1 MGSRLM
7 SNLYVSVR
15 DGKWWWSVD
24 VKWEFTL
31 GQSPNVGQEVGK
43 KNKRNERRRNNK
55 KSRIRR
61 GKRKLLERENTSHR
75 SVGLCNTNLPP
86 SFLLPRLPSKRL
98 VAAAHAATLLCETD
112 CEPERELC
120 RRSGNGGVI
129 AAAAATTID
138 EAIERESAAIERNPR
153 FSFFFVV
160 YMYVWPPSLSPPP
173 FSLFPPLCFGVGYMF
188 P

>member
-112 CEPERELC
+112 RSREFPFHVN
-120 RRSGNGGVI
+120 R
-129 AAAAATTID
+129 
-138 EAIERESAAIERNPR
+138 
-153 FSFFFVV
+153 
-160 YMYVWPPSLSPPP
+160 PPP
-173 FSLFPPLCFGVGYMF
+173 LTVPHTDVKVAHQTASHRLGLVNSVEILV
-188 P
+188 